1 MQKLL
6 IVAYVSVLSPIVPL
20 IVAFIKPTRLGK
32 EQWYLIC
39 LLCLSLLSDG
49 LLWYFLIKGINNWPI
64 GNLYVIAQFIL
75 LYNLFVNKDK
85 SKISHVL
92 LIIFLFFAIINFI
105 FLQTPTTFNSRTS
118 NIGAL
123 FINGMA
129 LSYLYRLFKEMPIN
143 NILDMPMLWVAFAVL
158 FYFAGTLFL
167 FLLNNYLIVNQPENH
182 QLGWVLHN
190 ILNIIKN
197 LFFAVALW
205 KYYKRSMLWK

>member
-1 MQKLL
+1 MKSLL
-6 IVAYVSVLSPIVPL
+6 IIAYVSVLSPLIPL
-20 IVAFIKPTRLGK
+20 IVAFIRPTNLK
-32 EQWYLIC
+32 VEQWFLVS

-49 LLWYFLIKGINNWPI
+49 LLWFFLDSGINNWPI
-64 GNLYVIAQFIL
+64 VNIYLIVQIIL
-75 LYNLFVNKDK
+75 LYRIFRSDK
-85 SKISHVL
+85 KSTLTKIFIST
-92 LIIFLFFAIINFI
+92 FLTFAVINFV
-105 FLQTPTTFNSRTS
+105 FLQTPEVFNSRTS

-123 FINGMA
+123 FIIAMA
-129 LSYLYRLFKEMPIN
+129 LSYLYHLFKEMPIN

>member
-1 MQKLL
+1 M
-6 IVAYVSVLSPIVPL
+6 
-20 IVAFIKPTRLGK
+20 AFIRPTNLK
-32 EQWYLIC
+32 VEQWFLVS

-49 LLWYFLIKGINNWPI
+49 LLWFFLDSGINNWPI
-64 GNLYVIAQFIL
+64 VNIYLIVQIIL
-75 LYNLFVNKDK
+75 LYRIFRSDK
-85 SKISHVL
+85 KSTLTKIFIST
-92 LIIFLFFAIINFI
+92 FLTFAVINFV
-105 FLQTPTTFNSRTS
+105 FLQTPEVFNSRTS

-123 FINGMA
+123 FIIAMA
-129 LSYLYRLFKEMPIN
+129 LSYLYHLFKEMPIN

>member
-1 MQKLL
+1 MKSLL
-6 IVAYVSVLSPIVPL
+6 VVAYVSVLSPLVPL
-20 IVAFIKPTRLGK
+20 SIAFIKPSNFK
-32 EQWYLIC
+32 VEQWLLVS

-49 LLWYFLIKGINNWPI
+49 LLWYFLDLGINNWPVVNI
-64 GNLYVIAQFIL
+64 YLIVQIIL
-75 LYNLFVNKDK
+75 LNFIFRNKNLLTQILFIAFV
-85 SKISHVL
+85 V
-92 LIIFLFFAIINFI
+92 FAVINFL
-105 FLQTPTTFNSRTS
+105 FLQTPEVLNSRTS
-118 NIGAL
+118 NFGAL
-123 FINGMA
+123 FIIGVA
-129 LSYLYRLFKEMPIN
+129 LWYLYRLFQKMPIN

-167 FLLNNYLIVNQPENH
+167 FLFSNYLIANQPENH